1 MAYPMFPLVS
11 APASYMPVPVDLVQ
25 RLASFTLAHPGEPGG
40 LTADEIRHLNLPCG
54 SYGYESEAVDA
65 WLDDLKSSLP
75 KAEHA
80 VDRLPDPTPDDCTGL
95 AKAAKQARTLV
106 DAGSDDYDKLTS
118 AQQTLTK
125 SISACTANMTVD
137 QIDRLFPQDGPSV
150 TIPDTGKEAQ

>member
-1 MAYPMFPLVS
+1 MTMPDLFEQLDS
-11 APASYMPVPVDLVQ
+11 PAENGDDWIR
-25 RLASFTLAHPGEPGG
+25 RLLSEP
-40 LTADEIRHLNLPCG
+40 DETP
-54 SYGYESEAVDA
+54 S
-65 WLDDLKSSLP
+65 
-75 KAEHA
+75 
-80 VDRLPDPTPDDCTGL
+80 PTPADCTGL

>member
-1 MAYPMFPLVS
+1 MAFTAADVKNLREMTGCGMMDCKKALV
-11 APASYMPVPVDLVQ
+11 
-25 RLASFTLAHPGEPGG
+25 
-40 LTADEIRHLNLPCG
+40 
-54 SYGYESEAVDA
+54 ESDGDMDKAVE
-65 WLDDLKSSLP
+65 WLREK
-75 KAEHA
+75 
-80 VDRLPDPTPDDCTGL
+80 GL

>member
-65 WLDDLKSSLP
+65 WLD
-75 KAEHA
+75 E
-80 VDRLPDPTPDDCTGL
+80 L
-95 AKAAKQARTLV
+95 A
-106 DAGSDDYDKLTS
+106 
-118 AQQTLTK
+118 
-125 SISACTANMTVD
+125 D
-137 QIDRLFPQDGPSV
+137 QLEQLRSQSPSV
-150 TIPDTGKEAQ
+150 REGVKTASHTFCLASAGPVYIA